1 VLPVASLASNA
12 ASAFGLMAAAIA
24 VFGFLIQA
32 PAALARKDE
41 LTLRATTV
49 VGGLV
54 GLLIA
59 LGIIVL
65 DLW

>member
-1 VLPVASLASNA
+1 MLPVGSLSSNA
-12 ASAFGLMAAAIA
+12 ASAFGLTAASIA

-54 GLLIA
+54 GLLVA
-59 LGIIVL
+59 LGIIIL